1 MRLNS
6 PGIRTRPRPGSG
18 PAGKRGNYPS
28 PTRTRLSFYSS
39 VVGSEKFVIVRGR
52 VRAMAPIHPLLESA
66 CAQTFFLPEPEVA
79 YVPLPVRG
87 LKQYSMMHK
96 EVTR

>member
-1 MRLNS
+1 
-6 PGIRTRPRPGSG
+6 
-18 PAGKRGNYPS
+18 
-28 PTRTRLSFYSS
+28 
-39 VVGSEKFVIVRGR
+39 
-52 VRAMAPIHPLLESA
+52 MAPTHPLLESA

-96 EVTR
+96 EVKGDTPAQPYVCVAPA